1 MTIPGTDPA
10 IDKHN
15 ACVFDAIVPI
25 LGGQVGA
32 GATVTYRSSNPYAH
46 KLVGKMRKSIVA
58 WLFHCWLQ
66 VCGYKLTMVQT
77 LMESFNTEA
86 ALIAQFLTF
95 NANALEVRTTFADEN
110 DYLES
115 MEADLGINQGW
126 ATDDKNFD
134 KSPKISLE
142 GTHEALQQTLQ
153 DHPDDLKNAHRDGLS
168 CRSDFTHSTGNS
180 TLNNN
185 RTARGPARREEVLK
199 SLSLINKNCKLT
211 EEYAKERDR
220 FATKAGGY
228 WLLEDCLQQFEL
240 RNAQSP
246 TLLTNNAKM
255 AVEGT
260 RAAGAV
266 PCSCVANKDE
276 MVLGLQG
283 GSQDDLFSENNTTS
297 NALRTLYGLLQGSG
311 IFPQQF
317 MQEFGNLSGPDEYVE
332 DEGPFVQGV

>member
-1 MTIPGTDPA
+1 
-10 IDKHN
+10 
-15 ACVFDAIVPI
+15 
-25 LGGQVGA
+25 L
-32 GATVTYRSSNPYAH
+32 
-46 KLVGKMRKSIVA
+46 
-58 WLFHCWLQ
+58 
-66 VCGYKLTMVQT
+66 
-77 LMESFNTEA
+77 
-86 ALIAQFLTF
+86 
-95 NANALEVRTTFADEN
+95 N
-110 DYLES
+110 D
-115 MEADLGINQGW
+115 N
-126 ATDDKNFD
+126 
-134 KSPKISLE
+134 
-142 GTHEALQQTLQ
+142 
-153 DHPDDLKNAHRDGLS
+153 
-168 CRSDFTHSTGNS
+168 GN
-180 TLNNN
+180 
-185 RTARGPARREEVLK
+185 ARGFARREEALK

-211 EEYAKERDR
+211 EELAKERDW
-220 FATKAGGY
+220 FATKAEAY

-255 AVEGT
+255 AVKGT